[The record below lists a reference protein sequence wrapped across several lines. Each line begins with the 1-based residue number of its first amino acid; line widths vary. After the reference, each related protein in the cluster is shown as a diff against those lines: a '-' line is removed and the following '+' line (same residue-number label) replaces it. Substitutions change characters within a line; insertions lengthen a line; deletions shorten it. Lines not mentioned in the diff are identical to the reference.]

1 MNREYSPIDIGL
13 DALGVQENQNPFAAL
28 ELEGKSAEEA
38 VALVN
43 KRMENAM
50 LRYPEMKSDILVAG
64 MHIMLGLVETVEEVH
79 SFILPRLDQA
89 VDRVAA

>member
-1 MNREYSPIDIGL
+1 MDREYSPIDIGL
-13 DALGVQENQNPFAAL
+13 DALGVQENENPFTAL
-28 ELEGKSAEEA
+28 KLEGKSTDKA

-43 KRMENAM
+43 KRMESAM

-64 MHIMLGLVETVEEVH
+64 MHVLLGLVEKVEDVQNI
-79 SFILPRLDQA
+79 ILPRLDRA